1 MYLSKTKI
9 LLANNLEL
17 PEYQKSFCENNFQN
31 HREDVIERFLSC
43 GISNY
48 LFLQK
53 NTHKVSCKYNRF

>member
-53 NTHKVSCKYNRF
+53 IRTK